1 MLICGRGMKLDQT
14 EYLNTNQNVETLY
27 EFTAVDV
34 LH

>member
-14 EYLNTNQNVETLY
+14 EYLNTNVETLY